1 MSAPFNPPAPIL
13 EVPSELKEQ
22 AKARIQSNLAQLVK
36 KLSGTIF
43 YNDSP
48 CLSNLKVS
56 LGGSVPGKPVDI
68 ADSVTDED
76 ICEMFVKYVPFTIHD
91 DYQPYISKLL
101 TNEPCQLND
110 IEHLL
115 APGLPDFVAHTSGT
129 SGSSSKYF
137 PKYPSPLYSNRP
149 RWDSAEAAKTV
160 KLGLFGSLC
169 FKRLIRLTG
178 HDGENLPSIPLTIV
192 SSGHS
197 RAYLKIGTD
206 DDANVVT
213 KKASFMTSPWAVW
226 YLPSYTCSIHA
237 YAFFA
242 LADKSAA
249 VLVATVPTVI
259 TDSITAIC
267 AQWTTWIEA
276 IARGILPEFPDLPLE
291 RREQLQAHLQPDVG
305 RAAELRAVNVEKEG
319 WLKEVWPSVALIT
332 VPLSGPYAMTIPKI
346 RYNFGPSVVLRS
358 YTYAA
363 TESVVGW
370 GYDTLN
376 TNLYRLASDEHI
388 ELLDVEKECSIDNIS
403 QPWEVQVG
411 KKYEVI
417 CTNADGLWRYTLED
431 IVEVVGFGPIDGQP
445 LIKYIERKGIGFRV
459 AGEFVSQGTLQ
470 EAMRAAQT
478 DLGNAVEFT
487 VVMDERNGTR
497 AYGFLVELDGDLGPN
512 AHFAAGKIQAHLYS
526 HAGYQKYTEDKFIAN
541 ATLRVLAPGTFAAFR
556 ERKINATGSAI
567 GQIKIP
573 CTITDLDTKEWL
585 LKRVVHEL

>member
-115 APGLPDFVAHTSGT
+115 APGLPNFVAHTSGT
-129 SGSSSKYF
+129 TGSPKYF
-137 PKYPSPLYSNRP
+137 PKYPNPLFWNHS
-149 RWDSAEAAKTV
+149 RWDSTEAAKSV
-160 KLGLFGSLC
+160 KLGQFGTFC
-169 FKRLIRLTG
+169 FKRLISVMGR
-178 HDGENLPSIPLTIV
+178 DGESLPGIPVTIV

-197 RAYLKIGTD
+197 RAYLGIGTD
-206 DDANVVT
+206 DDADVVT
-213 KKASFMTSPWAVW
+213 KKASFMTSPWAAW
-226 YLPSYTCSIHA
+226 YLPSYTCSIHVHS
-237 YAFFA
+237 FFM
-242 LADKSAA
+242 LANKSPI
-249 VLVATVPTVI
+249 VLVATVPTII
-259 TDSITAIC
+259 TDSITAIR
-267 AQWTTWIEA
+267 AHWTAWIDA
-276 IARGILPEFPDLPLE
+276 IATGVLPEFCDLPAE
-291 RREQLQAHLQPDVG
+291 RREQLQAHLRPDLV
-305 RAAELRAVNVEKEG
+305 RAVELRAIDVETEG
-319 WLKEVWPSVALIT
+319 WLKEVWPTLALIT

-346 RYNFGPSVVLRS
+346 RYNFGRTVVLRS
-358 YTYAA
+358 YTYAS

-370 GYDTLN
+370 GYDTMN

-388 ELLDVEKECSIDNIS
+388 ELLDVEKERRIDNIS
-403 QPWEVQVG
+403 QPWEVEVG
-411 KKYEVI
+411 KKYEVV

-431 IVEVVGFGPIDGQP
+431 IVEVVGFDPTDGQP
-445 LIKYIERKGIGFRV
+445 LIKYIERKGVGFRV
-459 AGEFVSQGTLQ
+459 FGEFVSQETL
-470 EAMRAAQT
+470 EGAVREAQT
-478 DLGNAVEFT
+478 VLGNVAEFT
-487 VVMDERNGTR
+487 VVLDERNEPR
-497 AYGFLVELDGDLGPN
+497 AYGFLVELDGDLGLS
-512 AHFAAGKIQAHLYS
+512 AHLATGKIQEHLYTN
-526 HAGYQKYTEDKFIAN
+526 AGYQKYAEDKFIGN
-541 ATLRVLAPGTFAAFR
+541 PTIRVLAPGTFVAYR
-556 ERKINATGSAI
+556 ERQINATGSAI
-567 GQIKIP
+567 GQVKVP

-585 LKRVVHEL
+585 LKRVVREP